1 MKVETQLEVIPF
13 KKLHVHW
20 VLSIF
25 SIGISH
31 VKKKNEGNLPIGK
44 FQVSLWLG
52 ARGRSRPYCLVLK
65 VEAQHEEAQ
74 QMDVTENG
82 I

>member
-25 SIGISH
+25 SISISH
-31 VKKKNEGNLPIGK
+31 VKKKKRREFADRKIPG
-44 FQVSLWLG
+44 VSL
-52 ARGRSRPYCLVLK
+52 AGRQRSKPAILFGLK
-65 VEAQHEEAQ
+65 S
-74 QMDVTENG
+74 
-82 I
+82 